1 MTEVGQ
7 SGPDG
12 ASAPLHVMVARRKE
26 AGHVLTPLVLDQVV
40 IVQDLVVIQEHVI
53 LVFAK
58 VRIIYLLNL
67 GTYFSLRKARQI

>member
-1 MTEVGQ
+1 MTEVGP

-12 ASAPLHVMVARRKE
+12 GGRMVARRKE
-26 AGHVLTPLVLDQVV
+26 AGHVLTLLALDQVV
-40 IVQDLVVIQEHVI
+40 IVQELVGIQEHVI

-67 GTYFSLRKARQI
+67 GMYFSLRKTRQI